1 MAENPH
7 LYALLV
13 GIDNYRPPVG
23 ALSGCVNDLKRM
35 QAYLESQSE
44 NFKVNVHTLVNEE
57 AEKQAIVDGFQNH
70 LSQASE
76 GDVALFY
83 YSGHG
88 TQEEADPELWRFETD
103 AKLETLVCYDGIVQE
118 NGEEQFNLLAD
129 KELRFLI
136 HELSLKN
143 PHLVTIFDCCHSGG
157 NTRNHFVAEEKEEVK
172 ERRHIPQ
179 ARLSRACPPRTWD
192 KFIFAGRVDPEKL
205 KTLPLGEAIPEGHHI
220 QLAAC
225 SSDQSAFEANGS
237 GVFTGNLIEVLQR
250 SDGAV
255 TYYDLRS
262 RIRHFI
268 KNQYNQTPQIYA
280 QGRHT
285 DPLFAGFLNRK
296 ITGKPLYGNVVWNP
310 KRGLV
315 MDMGSMH
322 GISLQA
328 ETVKVQSQDGK
339 LEFTARIDAVGAD
352 DTVLFVEDQK
362 ILDKLDQKGI
372 YRGYVEDFLS
382 SPIKVHVD
390 PEDEHLSEAIPAAG
404 HNVNI
409 SEGAHDADYAV
420 YIQDNKYVITPPS
433 DPERPLVKQVGPV
446 GKQAADTIS
455 MYLRHISQ
463 YEFVKNLHNPNS
475 FLFEGHPIEIEV
487 IKVDRQGRTSPLD
500 LGNDE
505 IFLPFE
511 RMPNGEWGGKFR
523 MKLTNRHSGRLYVSL
538 MFLTLEFQVYP
549 KMLEELTVGL
559 DPGESVWAYEGDDI
573 ELDLPE
579 QIVKFNWPESVTYFK
594 LIANTQ
600 DFDVTLLE
608 QGPLPAPTEATRA
621 AGRNIKLRKK
631 GNPQAK
637 DWTTRLIT
645 LRVPNPHY
653 EQKN

>member
-1 MAENPH
+1 MAGKPQ

-13 GIDNYRPPVG
+13 GIDNYRSPVG
-23 ALSGCVNDLKRM
+23 ALGGCANDVKQV
-35 QAYLESQSE
+35 QAYLEDQSGSFE
-44 NFKVNVHTLVNEE
+44 INVRTLLNEE
-57 AEKQAIVDGFQNH
+57 AEKQAIVDGFEKH

-103 AKLETLVCYDGIVQE
+103 AKLETLVCYDGIVQQ
-118 NGEEQFNLLAD
+118 NGEEEFNLLAD

-136 HELSLKN
+136 HQVSLKN
-143 PHLVTIFDCCHSGG
+143 PHIVTIFDCCHSGG
-157 NTRNHFVAEEKEEVK
+157 NTRNHYVSEEKEEVK

-179 ARLSRACPPRTWD
+179 ARLSHACPSRPWE
-192 KFIFAGRVDPEKL
+192 KFIFADRIDPEKL

-225 SSDQSAFEANGS
+225 SSDQSAFEASGNGI
-237 GVFTGNLIEVLQR
+237 FTGNLIEVLKR

-280 QGRHT
+280 QGRNT
-285 DPLFAGFLNRK
+285 DPLFTGFLNRK

-310 KRGLV
+310 QRGLV

-328 ETVKVQSQDGK
+328 ETVKVQSQDGQQ
-339 LEFTARIDAVGAD
+339 EFTARIDAVGAD
-352 DTVLFVEDQK
+352 DTVLLIEDQK
-362 ILDKLDQKGI
+362 ILDELDQNGI
-372 YRGYVEDFLS
+372 YRGYVENYLS
-382 SPIKVHVD
+382 SPIKVYVD
-390 PEDEHLSEAIPAAG
+390 GEDEHLAETIPAAG
-404 HNVNI
+404 LNVNL
-409 SEGAHDADYAV
+409 SEGEHDADYAV
-420 YIQDNKYVITPPS
+420 YIQDNKYVITPPH
-433 DPERPLVKQVGPV
+433 DPARPLVKPAAPV
-446 GKQAADTIS
+446 GKQAADTIA

-475 FLFEGHPIEIEV
+475 FLFSGHPIEMEV
-487 IKVDRQGRTSPLD
+487 FKVDRQGRTEPLD

-511 RMPNGEWGGKFR
+511 RMPTGDWSGKFR
-523 MKLTNRHSGRLYVSL
+523 IKLTNRHSSRLYISL
-538 MFLTLEFQVYP
+538 LFLTLEFQVYP
-549 KMLEELTVGL
+549 NMLEELTIGL

-573 ELDLPE
+573 ELDLPQ
-579 QIVKFNWPESVTYFK
+579 QIVKYNWPESVTYFK

-608 QGPLPAPTEATRA
+608 QGPLPAPTETRG

-631 GNPQAK
+631 GKPNAK

-653 EQKN
+653 KEES